1 MSSDVAQVTK
11 MDAANS
17 WGHRGLT
24 LLGGPQKALSPTH
37 ELACY
42 PRLPSLRARA
52 GLENFLDL
60 TFQLVTLVLQT
71 LLATAWRLTNRWLGL
86 PGSMISRQEPGF
98 DPSERYGVGTASS

>member
-1 MSSDVAQVTK
+1 
-11 MDAANS
+11 MDAAKS

-24 LLGGPQKALSPTH
+24 LLGGPHKAHSPTH

-42 PRLPSLRARA
+42 PRLPFLHARA

-60 TFQLVTLVLQT
+60 TFQLATHVLQT

-86 PGSMISRQEPGF
+86 PGGMISRQEPGF
-98 DPSERYGVGTASS
+98 DPSERCGVGTDRLLLRAAVVRMR

>member
-11 MDAANS
+11 MDAAKS

-60 TFQLVTLVLQT
+60 TFQLATQT
-71 LLATAWRLTNRWLGL
+71 LLATAWHLTNRWLGL
-86 PGSMISRQEPGF
+86 PLGLISHKGPGS
-98 DPSERYGVGTASS
+98 DPSERYGVGTASF